1 MYSIIDDKEASRH
14 GKIPGKSF
22 QRNSLY
28 FISQRYNRRI
38 CVTHKR
44 SETFQHVGSH
54 TRTSLL
60 NFYQTELHTTCWN
73 HGLKLMNHCV
83 IIATLSGKRLSPQFI
98 QPGYKFNKRF

>member
-1 MYSIIDDKEASRH
+1 MHSIIDDKEASRH

-28 FISQRYNRRI
+28 FISQRYDQRI
-38 CVTHKR
+38 CEHAREVKL
-44 SETFQHVGSH
+44 SQACWISAH

-83 IIATLSGKRLSPQFI
+83 IIATLSGKWLSPQL
-98 QPGYKFNKRF
+98 PDARSWLL